1 MIFKGTQNGFAV
13 IVGII
18 LSTLIIVFSVN
29 LLEVTVVARNNFKRA
44 QEGSKNIL
52 DQKNLKTKAEGL
64 ARNHEVVNSEL
75 APWEN
80 YFAYISINGGTQSEE
95 TLVWRTTGCP
105 IPNDDLANDLGTPAD
120 VESERLTRLDESNQ
134 IAERENLAQ
143 ICANFAS
150 DEELNNAYFV
160 YPSPLTTKH
169 APYFGLDCN
178 TDKIAKKVDET
189 VVNPLDHPCYW
200 GRLEANKFA
209 SIPINQLGKNLA
221 APENRFQTLTLRL
234 RPACPN
240 RQAWCSEEER
250 IEQLSSKGYGYSA
263 QDLRNGVDS
272 SRNLAFWEL
281 KVDSDEGI
289 RSFGVSRG
297 RFYGEDNL
305 LNDIFN
311 QCLQRDVCRAPNNS
325 ELTEQLLLSKIPAEL
340 SLVQLGKVF
349 FGGKITRDL
358 QTDQLVLDQG
368 LQQLGLFDLE
378 IYPKYAEADLE
389 LYLQN
394 ISYNADLEYQLI
406 SDQPLPRFFYKK

>member
-18 LSTLIIVFSVN
+18 LSTLIIAFSVN

-75 APWEN
+75 AQWEN

-120 VESERLTRLDESNQ
+120 LESERLTRLDESNQ

-250 IEQLSSKGYGYSA
+250 IEQLSSKGYGYNT

-297 RFYGEDNL
+297 RREDIERAL
-305 LNDIFN
+305 LRAFCSNVK
-311 QCLQRDVCRAPNNS
+311 LCRASNNS
-325 ELTEQLLLSKIPAEL
+325 ELTEQLLVTQVPSVLSI
-340 SLVQLGKVF
+340 SNLGKLA
-349 FGGKITRDL
+349 FGGKVTRDL
-358 QTDQLVLDQG
+358 QTDELILDQN
-368 LQQLGLFDLE
+368 LQQTSIFDLE